1 VAVLTIRTRGNILIN
16 WLFPVLAVLGLG
28 LGLRLRGQAIAA
40 MSVIVIVSVSAV
52 SILSRETLV
61 STFAT
66 TAIALVC
73 LQVGFLI
80 GVAVAA
86 R

>member
-1 VAVLTIRTRGNILIN
+1 LID

-40 MSVIVIVSVSAV
+40 MSVLVAVAVSAAG
-52 SILSRETLV
+52 LFWRETLI
-61 STFAT
+61 STITT
-66 TAIALVC
+66 TAISLIC

-80 GVAVAA
+80 GATIAA